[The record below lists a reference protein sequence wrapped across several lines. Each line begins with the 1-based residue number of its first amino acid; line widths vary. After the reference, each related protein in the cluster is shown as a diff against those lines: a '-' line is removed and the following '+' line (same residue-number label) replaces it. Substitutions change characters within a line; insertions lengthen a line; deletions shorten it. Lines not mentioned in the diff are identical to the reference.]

1 MALRKFDQFVNE
13 SYSTDRDPDISQ
25 ILALMVTKNVPMDE
39 IKEFSKEIELL
50 SNTSERINESLKKE
64 ISFLKQKDED
74 IIGRMPKEVCFI
86 EYFDYEKRC
95 MNITGYMTICKTM
108 RTADEKTIGERQEN
122 ILMVKRMIERD
133 LKEIAGG
140 KQ

>member
-1 MALRKFDQFVNE
+1 MTRKEQEHQDQLKSNLLQFG
-13 SYSTDRDPDISQ
+13 I
-25 ILALMVTKNVPMDE
+25 I
-39 IKEFSKEIELL
+39 FSKKASE
-50 SNTSERINESLKKE
+50 SERINESLKKE

-133 LKEIAGG
+133 LKEIVGG